1 VTHHARRLEN
11 RIMPNPLHMSRRGLL
26 RGAAGIGAAGLVSGV
41 AVQAFTSNA
50 SGAADSANAA
60 GTASGEPMVAHVR
73 DVRTGEVDLF
83 VGTRK
88 VRFRDPR
95 LAARLAE
102 AAR

>member
-1 VTHHARRLEN
+1 
-11 RIMPNPLHMSRRGLL
+11 MPNPLQMSRRGLL
-26 RGAAGIGAAGLVSGV
+26 RGAAGIGAVGLVGAV
-41 AVQAFTSNA
+41 GVQALTSNA
-50 SGAADSANAA
+50 NAESANAA
-60 GTASGEPMVAHVR
+60 GTASGEPIVAHVR

-88 VRFRDPR
+88 VRFRDPQ